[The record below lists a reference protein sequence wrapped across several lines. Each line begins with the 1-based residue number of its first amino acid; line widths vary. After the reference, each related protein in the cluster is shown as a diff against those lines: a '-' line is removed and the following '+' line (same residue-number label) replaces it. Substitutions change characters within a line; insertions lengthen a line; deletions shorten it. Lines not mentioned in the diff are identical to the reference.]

1 MSYLNFSEDYI
12 SLTEEE
18 CFLVEDA
25 SDYILSLTDE
35 ELDLLETTDIEYIM
49 DFLEAVGAGYDNRF
63 TNMFINHRQRD
74 SYSHLMP
81 GFRNSSP
88 IYRASDQY
96 QKHSMNANHPAIKQ
110 LADKKESLTK
120 LINLSKKKLGKNHPY
135 VKAKKKEY
143 RKLKRDIMNAMNGKP
158 DRLSERISLG
168 KGTRKAIRKRYD
180 LVNVPKN
187 DDVLT
192 DKEKKQVPQFG
203 EDSKRGNPIDF
214 EAHHKKM
221 NKRAMQAKDRLERYL
236 NGERKHLQRDKDGNV
251 IKGKNGKAKVFYDK
265 YDRDEKTGK
274 IVGKAHEYSDE
285 EYVGNLYTYEVND
298 INDVSTTK
306 NVAVILNKN
315 SVVEKN
321 MFTIKNDVYKANFSY
336 NLRNKYNY
344 ENVDFINTFT
354 VNLLRKVI
362 SSNADEVLNDG
373 KTLVWNIK
381 NGESKAINFKFSFKD
396 ENSHIY
402 LGFIIFDVV
411 LVLGLGA
418 FYYIRKFR

>member
-1 MSYLNFSEDYI
+1 MSYLNFLEDCI

-49 DFLEAVGAGYDNRF
+49 DFLEAVGTGYDNRF

-81 GFRNSSP
+81 GFRSSSP

-96 QKHSMNANHPAIKQ
+96 QKHANDITHPAIKQ
-110 LADKKESLTK
+110 LADKKESLAK

-143 RKLKRDIMNAMNGKP
+143 RKLKRDSMNAMNGNP
-158 DRLSERISLG
+158 DRLLDRISMG

-236 NGERKHLQRDKDGNV
+236 NGERKHLQRDKNGNV

-285 EYVGNLYTYEVND
+285 EYTKKHDENVSKRVNPARERLWKKNTIKRNWLFDDSKYKTVNRPMSNHNLEGVTNLDSPNFASKQYNPKTGKMDRSLDSHV
-298 INDVSTTK
+298 K
-306 NVAVILNKN
+306 NVLN
-315 SVVEKN
+315 
-321 MFTIKNDVYKANFSY
+321 
-336 NLRNKYNY
+336 NL
-344 ENVDFINTFT
+344 
-354 VNLLRKVI
+354 
-362 SSNADEVLNDG
+362 
-373 KTLVWNIK
+373 
-381 NGESKAINFKFSFKD
+381 
-396 ENSHIY
+396 
-402 LGFIIFDVV
+402 
-411 LVLGLGA
+411 
-418 FYYIRKFR
+418 

>member
-1 MSYLNFSEDYI
+1 MSYLNFSEDCI

-49 DFLEAVGAGYDNRF
+49 DFLEAVGTGYDNRF

-81 GFRNSSP
+81 GFRSSSP

-96 QKHSMNANHPAIKQ
+96 QKHANDITHPAIKQ
-110 LADKKESLTK
+110 LADKQESLIK

-143 RKLKRDIMNAMNGKP
+143 RKLNRDANNAMNGKP
-158 DRLSERISLG
+158 DRMLERISMG

-265 YDRDEKTGK
+265 YDRFYDPKNPNHKDTGK

-285 EYVGNLYTYEVND
+285 EYA
-298 INDVSTTK
+298 K
-306 NVAVILNKN
+306 KH
-315 SVVEKN
+315 
-321 MFTIKNDVYKANFSY
+321 
-336 NLRNKYNY
+336 
-344 ENVDFINTFT
+344 
-354 VNLLRKVI
+354 
-362 SSNADEVLNDG
+362 
-373 KTLVWNIK
+373 
-381 NGESKAINFKFSFKD
+381 D
-396 ENSHIY
+396 ENTGYRVNKARIILHNKSY
-402 LGFIIFDVV
+402 TANNQVRFIDPIKSTDRETVYSDKEDYPDFREK
-411 LVLGLGA
+411 
-418 FYYIRKFR
+418 RK